1 MGETSEMVLIPLQ
14 LDELVLFSL
23 NMLIVLHP
31 MAFLHPLSSAKGGHD
46 FRQEESAQYI
56 LNETTSVTSRV
67 DSSIIFE
74 WPAIQHASDMKS
86 DD

>member
-1 MGETSEMVLIPLQ
+1 MGETSERVLIPLQ

-31 MAFLHPLSSAKGGHD
+31 MAFLHPLSSAEGWHD

-56 LNETTSVTSRV
+56 LNKTTSVTSRV

-74 WPAIQHASDMKS
+74 WLAIQHASDVKS